1 MYRSHNLGELRASH
15 IGDQV
20 VLSGWVHQNRD
31 LGNLIFINLR
41 DRYGIT
47 QVVVQNSDELIEKA
61 KRIGLEDVICIE
73 GKVIERSSKNS
84 KLETGDIE
92 VEVVKLTVLSKSKP
106 SPIDIHDKGIQ
117 SGEEL
122 RLKYRYLDLRG
133 ERMKR
138 NMISRNTMI
147 TAMREFLSK
156 EDFLDIDTP
165 ILSKATPEGA
175 RDFVVPSRLAKH
187 EFFALPQSPQLFKQI
202 LMISGLDKYFQIAKC
217 FRDEDLRADRQ
228 LEFTQLDI
236 EMSFITSDEFMTTME
251 KLAKYIHNRVLG
263 EKIAYS
269 FPRISYHEAIENYG
283 IDKPDTRFDMKIQN
297 ITNVLAN
304 SSFSGFSSVVSEGK
318 TIRAIVAKNLGEKI
332 SRKIVMDFEEVLKKQ
347 FKIKG
352 LVFIKF
358 GVEITS
364 PIKKFLSDEE
374 VDNLKAKLCL
384 ENNDMVFI
392 VADSFKIACES
403 LGKLRIELG
412 HMFKLANENQF
423 NYLWVTKFPLLEWSE
438 EDQRY
443 KAQHHPFT
451 AILADDF
458 EMLATHKEVARTD
471 SYDLVLNGNE
481 IGGGSIRIH
490 NRDVQNQVFEMLGLS
505 PEEIKH
511 KFGFFLEAFQYGVPP
526 HGGMAYGLDRY
537 LMVLLKESSIREVI
551 PFPKT
556 NKGRCLMMESPCSVD
571 TEQLEELA
579 IELKNI

>member
-1 MYRSHNLGELRASH
+1 MYRTHNLGELRSKH
-15 IGDQV
+15 IGESV
-20 VLSGWVHQNRD
+20 TLSGWVHQARD

-47 QVVVQNSDELIEKA
+47 QVVVQNSEELIERA
-61 KRIGLEDVICIE
+61 KRLGLEDVIKVE
-73 GKVIERSSKNS
+73 GRVIERSSKNA

-92 VEVVKLTVLSKSKP
+92 VEVSTLTVLSKSKP

-122 RLKYRYLDLRG
+122 RLKYRYLDLRS
-133 ERMKR
+133 ERMKN

-147 TAMREFLSK
+147 TAMREFLSS
-156 EDFLDIDTP
+156 EGFLDIDTP

-236 EMSFITSDEFMTTME
+236 EMSFITSDEFMSIME
-251 KLAKYIHNRVLG
+251 KLAKYIHKKVLG
-263 EKIAYS
+263 EEISYA
-269 FPRISYHEAIENYG
+269 FPRMSYQEAIENYG
-283 IDKPDTRFDMKIQN
+283 IDKPDTRFEMKIQN
-297 ITNVLAN
+297 VTEVFSHSTFPGFVNVQA
-304 SSFSGFSSVVSEGK
+304 EGK
-318 TIRAIVAKNLGEKI
+318 TIRAIVAKNVAEKL
-332 SRKIVMDFEEVLKKQ
+332 SRKMITDFEEALKKQ

-352 LVFIKF
+352 LAFIKF
-358 GVEITS
+358 GAEITS
-364 PIKKFLSDEE
+364 PIKKFLTDLEI
-374 VDNLKAKLCL
+374 DGLKAQLSL
-384 ENNDMVFI
+384 EDNDIVFI
-392 VADSFKIACES
+392 VADNFKPACES
-403 LGKLRIELG
+403 LGKLRLELAD
-412 HMFKLANENQF
+412 MFNLANPNQF

-438 EDQRY
+438 EDGRF

-451 AILADDF
+451 AILEEDF
-458 EMLATHKEVARTD
+458 DTLATRKEFARTD
-471 SYDLVLNGNE
+471 SYDLVLNGSE

-490 NRDVQNQVFEMLGLS
+490 NSDVQNQVFEMLGLS
-505 PEEIKH
+505 QEEIRH
-511 KFGFFLEAFQYGVPP
+511 KFGFFLEAFQYGAPP

-537 LMVLLKESSIREVI
+537 LMVLLKENSIREVI

-556 NKGRCLMMESPCSVD
+556 NKGRCLMMESPCTID
-571 TEQLEELA
+571 AEQLEELA
-579 IELKNI
+579 IELKKL

>member
-1 MYRSHNLGELRASH
+1 MYRTHNLGELRSKN
-15 IGDQV
+15 IGESV
-20 VLSGWVHQNRD
+20 TLSGWVHQARD

-47 QVVVQNSDELIEKA
+47 QVVVQNCEELIERA
-61 KRIGLEDVICIE
+61 KRLGLEDVIKVE
-73 GKVIERSSKNS
+73 GRVIERSSKNA

-92 VEVVKLTVLSKSKP
+92 VEVSTLTVLSKSKP

-122 RLKYRYLDLRG
+122 RLKYRYLDLRS
-133 ERMKR
+133 ERMKN

-147 TAMREFLSK
+147 TAMREFLSS
-156 EDFLDIDTP
+156 EGFLDIDTP

-236 EMSFITSDEFMTTME
+236 EMSFITSDEFMSIME
-251 KLAKYIHNRVLG
+251 KLAKYIHKKVLG
-263 EKIAYS
+263 EEISYA
-269 FPRISYHEAIENYG
+269 FPRMSYQEAIENYG
-283 IDKPDTRFDMKIQN
+283 IDKPDTRFEMKIQN
-297 ITNVLAN
+297 VTEVFSHSTFPGFVNVQA
-304 SSFSGFSSVVSEGK
+304 EGK
-318 TIRAIVAKNLGEKI
+318 TIRAIVAKNVAEKL
-332 SRKIVMDFEEVLKKQ
+332 SRKMITDFEEALKKQ

-352 LVFIKF
+352 LAFIKF
-358 GVEITS
+358 GAEITS
-364 PIKKFLSDEE
+364 PIKKFLTDLEI
-374 VDNLKAKLCL
+374 DGLKAQLSL
-384 ENNDMVFI
+384 EDNDIVFI
-392 VADSFKIACES
+392 VADNFKPACES
-403 LGKLRIELG
+403 LGKLRLELAD
-412 HMFKLANENQF
+412 MFNLANPNQF

-438 EDQRY
+438 EDGRF

-451 AILADDF
+451 AILEEDF
-458 EMLATHKEVARTD
+458 DTLATRKEFARTD
-471 SYDLVLNGNE
+471 SYDLVLNGSE

-490 NRDVQNQVFEMLGLS
+490 NSDVQNQVFEMLGLS
-505 PEEIKH
+505 QEEIRH
-511 KFGFFLEAFQYGVPP
+511 KFGFFLDAFQYGAPP

-537 LMVLLKESSIREVI
+537 LMVLLKENSIREVI

-556 NKGRCLMMESPCSVD
+556 NKGRCLMMESPCTID
-571 TEQLEELA
+571 LEQLEELA
-579 IELKNI
+579 IELKKI